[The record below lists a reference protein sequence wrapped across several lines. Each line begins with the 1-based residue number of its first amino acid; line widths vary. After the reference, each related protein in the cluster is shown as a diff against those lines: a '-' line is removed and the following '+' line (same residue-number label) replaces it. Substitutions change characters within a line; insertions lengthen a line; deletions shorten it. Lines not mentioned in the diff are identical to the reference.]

1 MSHLFRPA
9 ALLIAT
15 FAPVALVSAETMDHS
30 QMQGMTPA
38 TPAASS
44 QSRTPI
50 PPLTD
55 ADRAAVYNAPGGH
68 VVHDSGINSLFVI
81 DQLEWQGSD
90 DGRAVGWDAK
100 GWMGGDIDRLWLRT
114 EGERAKGKTEKA
126 EVQALWGHAIS
137 PWWDVVAGMRQD
149 FKPGDSQSWAAFG
162 LQGMALYNF
171 EAEATLFVG
180 EGGQTAARLEGD
192 YDILLTNRLV
202 LQPTAEANFYGKNDP
217 VRGIG
222 SGLAQTEVGV
232 RLRYEIRRE
241 FAPYVGVIWNRAYGQ
256 TAEYARDEGE
266 DRSEVRWVLGVRL
279 WF

>member
-15 FAPVALVSAETMDHS
+15 FAPVTLASAEPMDHS

-44 QSRTPI
+44 QSRKPI

-81 DQLEWQGSD
+81 NQLEWQGSD

-100 GWMGGDIDRLWLRT
+100 GWIGGDIDRLWLRS

-217 VRGIG
+217 GRGIG

-241 FAPYVGVIWNRAYGQ
+241 FAPYVGVTWNRAYGQ

>member
-15 FAPVALVSAETMDHS
+15 FAPVTLASAEPMDHS

-44 QSRTPI
+44 QSRKPI

-81 DQLEWQGSD
+81 NQLEWQGSD

-100 GWMGGDIDRLWLRT
+100 GWIGGDIDRLWLRT
-114 EGERAKGKTEKA
+114 EGERAKGKTENA

-217 VRGIG
+217 GRGIG

-241 FAPYVGVIWNRAYGQ
+241 FAPYVGVTWNRAYGQ

>member
-44 QSRTPI
+44 HSRTPI

-81 DQLEWQGSD
+81 NQLEWQGSD
-90 DGRAVGWDAK
+90 DGRAVGWDGK

-217 VRGIG
+217 GRGIG

-241 FAPYVGVIWNRAYGQ
+241 FAPYVGVTWNRAYGQ

>member
-15 FAPVALVSAETMDHS
+15 FTPVALVSAEPMDHS

-81 DQLEWQGSD
+81 NQLEWQGSD

-217 VRGIG
+217 GRGIG

-241 FAPYVGVIWNRAYGQ
+241 FAPYVGVTWNRAYGQ